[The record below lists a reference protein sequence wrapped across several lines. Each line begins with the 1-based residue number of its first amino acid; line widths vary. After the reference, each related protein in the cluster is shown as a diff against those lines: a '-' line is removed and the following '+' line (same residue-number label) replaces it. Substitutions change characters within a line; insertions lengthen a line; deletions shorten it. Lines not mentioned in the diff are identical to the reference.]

1 VSLERDRVE
10 AALPGYEIGGELGR
24 GGWGVVLEGRH
35 RQLQREVAIKQLP
48 AAFASDPT
56 VRARFVAEARVLAS
70 LDHPHVVPVF
80 DYVENED
87 VCLLVMEKL
96 PGGTVWKEFSTTGLT
111 MPSVCAIV
119 MAACAG
125 LNAAHAKGILHRD
138 VKPENLM
145 FSATRTLKV
154 TDFGIAKVLAGSET
168 KATRA
173 GEILGTPAYMAP
185 EQVLNKQLTPAT
197 DVYAVG
203 MMLYELLSGRLPF
216 SQEDAMALLFCQLN
230 DIPTPLREVAP
241 SVPPKLAAVTM
252 RSLEKDPTAR
262 YATTEDLG
270 VALGEA
276 ATEAWDPGWLQQ
288 SNVAVMATGRMA
300 AVTTQAQ
307 GLADTGAPPGVS
319 TAGGGGASAATVRPS
334 AATAVPG
341 ASGAPATVLPGA
353 PPTVLPGAPPTVLP
367 GAPPAA
373 AASGA
378 GATVIPGTTGT
389 PGSPGGPAGA
399 GSSGAPAPGG
409 PSSGAESAPAS
420 APPRRSAAPSQ
431 VVRSQEP
438 AERARGAVAADLS
451 ADDLVGIEEV
461 VKIPPVP
468 TVQMVA
474 AGALFL
480 VCLALAFIG
489 LGKSPAKA
497 GTIPPGS
504 VKVANVD
511 PSAGQ
516 VVPVN
521 LAQPVPVAGTLPPAA
536 HGANN
541 VQLAF
546 SVAGVPLGKVSAPL
560 TATPTGQFTA
570 SLSST
575 NARYLVASQTPTKL
589 QFLNGSQVLAE
600 DTFLLRSHQ
609 SALLSVPGAFAIA
622 ALLFCAAYLESLL
635 RALRRAPNRWTRFLG
650 LVIMG
655 GLLGVAAVIWGWLI
669 ASTQPTTTALVVC
682 AVVGAAAGVS
692 AGLAAVR
699 FGQRRRFRT
708 GRPRGGGV
716 VPGR

>member
-1 VSLERDRVE
+1 MSLDRDRVE

-48 AAFASDPT
+48 PAFASDAT

-80 DYVENED
+80 DYVEKED
-87 VCLLVMEKL
+87 ICLLVMEKL

-185 EQVLNKQLTPAT
+185 EQVLNKELTPAT

-216 SQEDAMALLFCQLN
+216 SQEDPMALLFCQIN
-230 DIPTPLREVAP
+230 DSPTPLSEVAQ

-270 VALGEA
+270 VALAEA

-300 AVTTQAQ
+300 AITTQAQ
-307 GLADTGAPPGVS
+307 GLAETGLATGAPT
-319 TAGGGGASAATVRPS
+319 TAGAGASAATVRPS
-334 AATAVPG
+334 NATVVPG
-341 ASGAPATVLPGA
+341 PSGAAPTVMPGA
-353 PPTVLPGAPPTVLP
+353 PTVLPGSQPDG
-367 GAPPAA
+367 GA
-373 AASGA
+373 A
-378 GATVIPGTTGT
+378 GATVVPGTTGT
-389 PGSPGGPAGA
+389 PGAPTGTGAPAGA
-399 GSSGAPAPGG
+399 GSPAT
-409 PSSGAESAPAS
+409 AA
-420 APPRRSAAPSQ
+420 PRRSAAPAQ

-438 AERARGAVAADLS
+438 AEHVRGAVAADLS
-451 ADDLVGIEEV
+451 ADDLVGIQEV
-461 VKIPPVP
+461 VRIPAVP

-474 AGALFL
+474 AAALFL

-489 LGKSPAKA
+489 LGKSPVKA

-504 VKVANVD
+504 VKVAGVD

-516 VVPVN
+516 VVPAD
-521 LAQPVPVAGTLPPAA
+521 LAQPVPVTGTLPPAA

-546 SVAGVPLGKVSAPL
+546 SVAGVPLGKVSTAL
-560 TATPTGQFTA
+560 TPAPTGQFTA

-600 DTFLLRSHQ
+600 DTFLLKSHH
-609 SALLSVPGAFAIA
+609 SSLLSVPGAFAIA

-635 RALRRAPNRWTRFLG
+635 RALRRAPNRWTRFVG

-655 GLLGVAAVIWGWLI
+655 GLLGVAAVIWGWLL
-669 ASTQPTTTALVVC
+669 ASTQPTTTAMVVC
-682 AVVGAAAGVS
+682 ALVGAAAGVS

-699 FGQRRRFRT
+699 FGQRRRFRA

-716 VPGR
+716 TPGR